1 MADLLVFSICE
12 ETSFPG
18 NGSCGNQSDSHTLT
32 MEKVK
37 VHQLFDCMS
46 YGVAKIKK
54 STLSLFLGIPL
65 YNPGFDGTAFSDHN
79 GKYFWIHSADNLV
92 ICAYKVE
99 KVFIAN

>member
-1 MADLLVFSICE
+1 
-12 ETSFPG
+12 
-18 NGSCGNQSDSHTLT
+18 

-54 STLSLFLGIPL
+54 STLSLFLGISL

-79 GKYFWIHSADNLV
+79 GKHFWIHSADNLV